1 MPCDI
6 IAALL
11 DLTLMEML
19 IMEIRRFTDD
29 DSPIQVEITLNT
41 ATQPGGL
48 QEAAR
53 GSAADKIK
61 QVSDDV
67 LFHAFH
73 AIYKIARKTEQ
84 LIADLPSS
92 APDAKQPLTGAE
104 IEFGIKFDSGSNAAV
119 VTSSVGATVT
129 VKLTWGRE

>member
-1 MPCDI
+1 
-6 IAALL
+6 
-11 DLTLMEML
+11 
-19 IMEIRRFTDD
+19 MEIRRFTDD
-29 DSPIQVEITLNT
+29 DSPIRVEITL
-41 ATQPGGL
+41 ASQGGL
-48 QEAAR
+48 QEASRA
-53 GSAADKIK
+53 GDKIK
-61 QVSDDV
+61 QVSDDM

-104 IEFGIKFDSGSNAAV
+104 VEFGITFDSGTNAV
-119 VTSSVGATVT
+119 ITSSVGATVT

>member
-1 MPCDI
+1 
-6 IAALL
+6 
-11 DLTLMEML
+11 
-19 IMEIRRFTDD
+19 MEIRRFTDD
-29 DSPIQVEITLNT
+29 DSPIQVEITLNA
-41 ATQPGGL
+41 ATQQGGL

-53 GSAADKIK
+53 GSAAEKIK
-61 QVSDDV
+61 QVSDDM

-104 IEFGIKFDSGSNAAV
+104 IEFGITFDSGTNAI